1 MIVFLIY
8 IITFVLLS
16 SSYEIYIKMFLP
28 LENLDFTPED
38 DDDYLLGTEEP

>member
-1 MIVFLIY
+1 
-8 IITFVLLS
+8 
-16 SSYEIYIKMFLP
+16 MFLP